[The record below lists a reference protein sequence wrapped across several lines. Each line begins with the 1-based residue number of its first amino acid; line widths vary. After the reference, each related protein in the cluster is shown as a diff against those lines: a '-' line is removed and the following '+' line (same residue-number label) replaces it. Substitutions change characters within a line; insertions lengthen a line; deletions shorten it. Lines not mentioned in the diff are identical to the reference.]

1 MTRRSRR
8 RVEAALVLLAFPVAT
23 ALTALLIA
31 SPAAGSRVERRLPP
45 AVTAAS
51 SARVS
56 LRGGEPIDTFGL
68 ADALGSRGYEVVAVQ
83 PYDNPLGGATEVVY
97 YERSDRA
104 AAEALRNLLGVG
116 TIRREQVFSPGSDLT
131 IHIGKDLNST

>member
-8 RVEAALVLLAFPVAT
+8 RVEAALVLLAFPIAT
-23 ALTALLIA
+23 ALTALLVT
-31 SPAAGSRVERRLPP
+31 SPAAGSRGARRPPP
-45 AVTAAS
+45 AAVAAS
-51 SARVS
+51 SPRVS

-68 ADALGSRGYEVVAVQ
+68 ADELGARGYEVVAVD
-83 PYDNPLGGATEVVY
+83 PHDNSVGAITEVVY
-97 YERSDRA
+97 YERADRA
-104 AAEALRNLLGVG
+104 AAEELRNLLGMG